1 VRRPLPFLVAAVLV
15 TAALAPSAS
24 GLQQRRA
31 DLKITAGDVAV
42 SGARV
47 IGSFTVRNSGTK
59 RAPATSTAVKVD
71 GRRVRSVAT
80 PALTPGQQAKVRF
93 SARVGGGTHAISLCA
108 DRRALVRERKELNN
122 CRRLGN
128 VTVESTTVPTD
139 PVSYTPGSVFRIGT
153 SPSEYWMYVPTAYDD
168 SHRTPT
174 RIVVF
179 VHGCGG
185 YGEEYANLIKDLV
198 EGIDYLVMAPGLGK
212 DGQCWDAG
220 ADAGPLLQS
229 VVDVKKRFN
238 IDPQRVVLGGYS
250 SGSTVAG
257 QVAFGHADLFAGLMQ
272 VSGRPFWSDDN
283 RNELIAGADWKLNI
297 VWRAH
302 TEDEFYPIA
311 TLRADKRAL
320 KNAGFPITFSVV
332 GGGHEFTEADLE
344 FLFAKAA
351 NWKRP

>member
-1 VRRPLPFLVAAVLV
+1 MRRPLVLLVAAVLLAGTLV
-15 TAALAPSAS
+15 PAAA
-24 GLQQRRA
+24 GLERRRA
-31 DLKITAGDVAV
+31 DLKIPAGDLAV

-47 IGSFTVRNSGTK
+47 VGSFTVRNSGTK
-59 RAPATSTAVKVD
+59 SAPATSTAVKAD
-71 GRRVRSVAT
+71 GRRIRSVAT
-80 PALTPGQQAKVRF
+80 PALAPGQEAKVRF

-108 DRRALVRERKELNN
+108 DRRARVRERKERNN
-122 CRRLGN
+122 CRRLGQ
-128 VTVESTTVPTD
+128 VTIESSTVPTD

-153 SPSEYWMYVPTAYDD
+153 SPNEYWMYVPTAYDD
-168 SHRTPT
+168 SHRTPS

-185 YGEEYANLIKDLV
+185 YGEEYANLIKDIV

-220 ADAGPLLQS
+220 ADAAPLLQS
-229 VVDVKKRFN
+229 IIDVKKRFN
-238 IDPQRVVLGGYS
+238 IDPQRMVLGGYS

-257 QVAFGHADLFAGLMQ
+257 QVAFGNADLFAGLMQ
-272 VSGRPFWSDDN
+272 VSGRPFWSDEN
-283 RNELIAGADWKLNI
+283 RAELIAGADWKLNI

-332 GGGHEFTEADLE
+332 EGDHPFTEADIE

-351 NWKRP
+351 NWKKP